1 MLLNY
6 VKQVVL
12 LLRTSSKLIVRVFL
26 RIYLLWFFSCLSLS
40 FCDDWCGP
48 FCFVALEWACHEH
61 VSVCVSVSV
70 FVCIELLCYE
80 LQMLAHC
87 ENVNMF
93 WTVDSTN
100 SWNVPPCIA
109 QNLTSKTQEVKYKEW
124 NEAYGARKNKCS
136 EWPKPRKDNNNDS
149 NNNPCLLSRILWYDT
164 VLNGSRSVRSVLFV
178 SSLFKWSASMSI
190 TVIRFIK

>member
-1 MLLNY
+1 MLSKLCCY
-6 VKQVVL
+6 WEQVVNL
-12 LLRTSSKLIVRVFL
+12 SYVYFYVF
-26 RIYLLWFFSCLSLS
+26 ICFGFSLVSLS
-40 FCDDWCGP
+40 VFAMIG
-48 FCFVALEWACHEH
+48 VGRSALSHWNERAMSMWVC
-61 VSVCVSVSV
+61 VCVSVSV

-136 EWPKPRKDNNNDS
+136 EWPKPRKDNNNNS